1 MPLKNIFLPI
11 IFCIYGI
18 LPVHATP
25 FIINSQ
31 TLDIANLNVK
41 SYKDKKM
48 DETQGAWV
56 QYAGAG
62 LVGGYLGYMGYASSV
77 PRSQRTWGGVATAM
91 GSGAVGGAL
100 TLTPIGVT
108 RAAFLGGTVGFAG
121 NQAAISSSRG

>member
-1 MPLKNIFLPI
+1 MPLKNIFIPI
-11 IFCIYGI
+11 IFCIYGV
-18 LPVHATP
+18 LSVHATP
-25 FIINSQ
+25 FVLDTTN
-31 TLDIANLNVK
+31 LDIQ

-77 PRSQRTWGGVATAM
+77 PRSERAWGGVAMVM

-121 NQAAISSSRG
+121 NQAAISSS

>member
-11 IFCIYGI
+11 IFCIYGV
-18 LPVHATP
+18 LSVHATP
-25 FIINSQ
+25 FVLDTTN
-31 TLDIANLNVK
+31 LDIQ

-48 DETQGAWV
+48 DEIQGAWV

-77 PRSQRTWGGVATAM
+77 PRSQRARGGVTTAM